1 MVAAYSRVAIGI
13 EGGAYYGK
21 NDAWV
26 WHLSADER
34 ALAGIKEEPSPM
46 DSHIPDEEIHRL
58 NKSPAPYT
66 WPVKKWPGFLP
77 EVESFLAASGYKP
90 EEVLEDDDGNLYDL
104 ERRMLIAFPAGIIE
118 MRQKQKLQERAN
130 HRPQIIEYLG
140 LMLVQGVLK
149 PFENHLE
156 RTGTPAMVGY
166 FREYLPD
173 VAEELKLLDPEG
185 ARLASKIALPIS
197 ASSPPASPPPSPSS
211 ASTLAQPETH
221 EVSQAPVTLASSSTI
236 PKKKKS
242 KKVKKAKKQRDKKK
256 AAEIAALSTAR
267 SPSRSP
273 SPSPSRLSHVSGI
286 LEEAVD
292 CVCASSRP
300 LSTDQSAVHRDCA
313 CGVSTLA
320 TIRHKSSQTQ
330 GTAVH
335 RGRACSDPMPCYCR
349 APASDAAFE
358 SELSYDSVTARAP
371 TQDFGLGSWS
381 APPSPRASSSAL
393 PLPREGPI
401 PAGRPGMRRT
411 FPGISVQVSMAVR
424 GGRKQG
430 DEAVAEDSGWGK
442 GEVALLIEFLH

>member
-118 MRQKQKLQERAN
+118 MRQKQKLRTAHTFLKSVSQKIREIVDMESAEERAN

-156 RTGTPAMVGY
+156 RTGTPAMVRY
-166 FREYLPD
+166 FHRPAHL
-173 VAEELKLLDPEG
+173 G
-185 ARLASKIALPIS
+185 F
-197 ASSPPASPPPSPSS
+197 SPPASPPPSPSS

-320 TIRHKSSQTQ
+320 TIRHKSSQNP
-330 GTAVH
+330 GH
-335 RGRACSDPMPCYCR
+335 RS
-349 APASDAAFE
+349 SDAAFE

-371 TQDFGLGSWS
+371 TQNFGLGSWS